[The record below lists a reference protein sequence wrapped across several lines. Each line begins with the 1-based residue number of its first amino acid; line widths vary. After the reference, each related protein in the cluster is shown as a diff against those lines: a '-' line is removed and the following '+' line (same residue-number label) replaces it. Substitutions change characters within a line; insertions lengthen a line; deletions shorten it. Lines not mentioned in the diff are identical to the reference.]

1 MLIIVVA
8 VEAEAKAIAGGGAI
22 DGAQVVIAGVGR
34 TNAACATTEAIINAW
49 KRGGID
55 GVISAGVAGALPQDS
70 DQEALNVGETIV
82 ASSCIYMEEGIIT
95 ALGFAG
101 MEALGF
107 PLGDFAGNAAPVDD
121 ELLDRLSG
129 TFRIGPIA
137 TVATCSGTDAAAAE
151 VVRRTGALAEAME
164 GAAVVHAARRM
175 KVPAIEIRAI
185 SNTCGDRARQIWD
198 LPAGL
203 DALGR
208 AVRAAAVLLG
218 R

>member
-1 MLIIVVA
+1 MLIVVVA
-8 VEAEAKAIAGGGAI
+8 VEKEAQAIGAI
-22 DGAQVVIAGVGR
+22 DGAQIVIAGVGR
-34 TNAACATTEAIINAW
+34 TNAASATTEAILNAW

-55 GVISAGVAGALPQDS
+55 GVISAGIGGALPAEND
-70 DQEALNVGETIV
+70 DETLKLGETIV
-82 ASSCIYMEEGIIT
+82 ASSCIYAEEGIIT
-95 ALGFAG
+95 ARGFAG

-107 PLGDFAGNAAPVDD
+107 PLGDFAGNAVPVDE

-137 TVATCSGTDAAAAE
+137 TVATCSGTADAARE

-164 GAAVVHAARRM
+164 GAAVVHAARRL

-185 SNTCGDRARQIWD
+185 SNTTGDRAQQAWD
-198 LPAGL
+198 LQAGL

-208 AVRAAAVLLG
+208 AAREAMTLLAS
-218 R
+218 